1 MAVAINY
8 FAKSTLQGTEYASV
22 LIGYL
27 GFLLK
32 GRILRNLILSFGQLC
47 TIQEMLR
54 ILNSQKMWLFLM
66 CSQYSQER
74 TVPESQLFY

>member
-8 FAKSTLQGTEYASV
+8 FGKSTLQGTEYASV

-54 ILNSQKMWLFLM
+54 I
-66 CSQYSQER
+66 
-74 TVPESQLFY
+74 